1 MKLIFKSFAG
11 VVLLSLLSF
20 ASFSQTRN
28 LTGQVL
34 DSLNQPISFAN
45 VVAVNQTTQKIGA
58 FAITNGE
65 GRFKIALVPGSEYLL
80 RISFVGYKQFER
92 VITDWSADE
101 SIQVILTNDETMLDQ
116 IEVVSELPVTMQGDT
131 LTYKTDAF
139 TTGTE
144 RKLKDVLEKLPGFE
158 IDDEGGVKVQGKK
171 VDKVMVDGKNFFDG
185 DTKLATKNLPANA
198 VDRVQ
203 VLKNFNEVAP
213 VRGLDT
219 DESLALNIQL
229 KEGKK
234 KLVFGDLTAGAGP
247 KERYLGHANA
257 FYYSPKL
264 NLNLIAD
271 GNNVGELPFTLQD
284 YFRFSGGMAGLTS
297 RTGTSISMSGEDM
310 GIPMAQ
316 RNNAASLETAL
327 GAFNL
332 NYNPSSK
339 WRHSGF
345 VIGSTS
351 KNRLGSISQRTYLR
365 SDENQQE
372 TLSSASTVENSSG
385 LMKYAVTYTPKEE
398 TYVKYSVFGKL
409 ADIQNRNLLDSDFG
423 SIRQQINNFQTRRPY
438 SVQQKAEWYHAPSE
452 KRVFSMEFNW
462 EKKYQDPL
470 YDLTTNQKPFMG
482 VLPILDQENYRFL
495 QQQEIHSRTLEG
507 SFNYYHIL
515 NATNHLNWSL
525 GYSDTR
531 QEMISDLNQILPSEN
546 ESYTEFENDNQFGI
560 QDLSLGMTYKTKWND
575 FILSPSLFA
584 HRYAWQDQQFENE
597 LTQQK
602 TLLLP
607 GMYAKWAIKSNKS
620 LTYRFQ
626 TTANF
631 MDIQKLAKGY
641 IIQDYNSIFT
651 GNRMLDNGL
660 FTNHSLNYN
669 HYDFFSSVSLYGSL
683 NWQRKRN
690 DIVNTTDFQG
700 INRFLT
706 VMNITPINENLNG
719 NLSFDKKFNTFKVTA
734 SGQWNSF
741 TTNNLIND
749 EVNQN
754 KQFSQAYNMK
764 ATTTFFKKV
773 EVDFG
778 YTYSTNKYNGLNSKN
793 TFNTHTPKFEVDW
806 DIWKGLKLNADYAFN
821 TYTNTGAGTQSDFDF
836 LNAFLSYQGK
846 SSPWE
851 FRFTVWNILDT
862 RSIRRDSFNDNLIST
877 YSYLVQ
883 PRYGLF
889 AIKWDI

>member
-1 MKLIFKSFAG
+1 MKLIFKVFSGALLLLMISF
-11 VVLLSLLSF
+11 S
-20 ASFSQTRN
+20 SFSQTKN
-28 LTGQVL
+28 LIGQVL
-34 DSLNQPISFAN
+34 DSLNQPISYAN

-65 GRFKIALVPGSEYLL
+65 GRFKLALAPGSEYLL

-92 VITDWSADE
+92 VISDWSSDE
-101 SIQVILTNDETMLDQ
+101 PIQVILNTDETMLDQ
-116 IEVVSELPVTMQGDT
+116 VEVVTELPVTMQGDT

-158 IDDEGGVKVQGKK
+158 VDEDGGVKVQGKK

-213 VRGLDT
+213 IRGLDN

-229 KEGKK
+229 KDGKK
-234 KLVFGDLTAGAGP
+234 RMVFGDLTAGAGP
-247 KERYLGHANA
+247 EERYLGHANS

-271 GNNVGELPFTLQD
+271 ANNVGELPFTLQD
-284 YFRFSGGMAGLTS
+284 YFRFSGGMAGLGS
-297 RTGTSISMSGEDM
+297 RTGSSISLSGEDL

-332 NYNPSSK
+332 NYHPSNK

-345 VIGSTS
+345 IIGSTS
-351 KNRLGSISQRTYLR
+351 ENKLGSNSQRTYLR
-365 SDENQQE
+365 GDENNQE
-372 TLSSASTVENSSG
+372 NLSTASTVENASG
-385 LMKYAVTYTPKEE
+385 LMKYAVTFTPKEE
-398 TYVKYSVFGKL
+398 TYFKYSVFGKMS
-409 ADIQNRNLLDSDFG
+409 DIQNRNIMDSDFG
-423 SIRQQINNFQTRRPY
+423 SIRQQINNLQTRRPY
-438 SVQQKAEWYHAPSE
+438 SIQQKAEWYHAPSD
-452 KRVFSMEFNW
+452 KRVFSMELNW

-470 YDLTTNQKPFMG
+470 YDLTTNQKPFVGLLSIM
-482 VLPILDQENYRFL
+482 DQESYRFL
-495 QQQEIHSRTLEG
+495 QQQEVQSRTLEG
-507 SFNYYHIL
+507 AFNYYQIL

-531 QEMISDLNQILPSEN
+531 QDMISNLDQIIP
-546 ESYTEFENDNQFGI
+546 ESDGSFSEFENDNRFGI
-560 QDLSLGMTYKTKWND
+560 QDVYLGMTYKTKWND
-575 FILSPSLFA
+575 FILSPTIYA
-584 HRYAWQDQQFENE
+584 HRYAWQDRQFESE
-597 LTQQK
+597 IDHQK
-602 TLLLP
+602 FLLLP

-620 LTYRFQ
+620 LTYRYQ

-631 MDIQKLAKGY
+631 MDVQNLAEGY

-651 GNRMLDNGL
+651 GNRLLDNGL
-660 FTNHSLNYN
+660 FSSHSLNYS
-669 HYDFFSSVSLYGSL
+669 HFDFYSSVNIYGSL
-683 NWQRKRN
+683 NWQRKRD
-690 DIVNTTDFQG
+690 DIVTTTDFQG

-706 VMNITPINENLNG
+706 VLNIEPVNETLNG
-719 NLSFDKKFNTFKVTA
+719 NLNFDKKFNKFKVSA
-734 SGQWNSF
+734 AGRWNSF

-749 EVNQN
+749 VVNQN
-754 KQFSQAYNMK
+754 QQLSQTYELK

-773 EVDFG
+773 EVDLG
-778 YTYSTNKYNGLNSKN
+778 YTFATNNYKGVNTQN
-793 TFNTHTPKFEVDW
+793 TFNTHTPKIEVDW
-806 DIWKGLKLNADYAFN
+806 DIWKGLKLNADYALN
-821 TYTNTGAGTQSDFDF
+821 TYNNKEVGTQSEFDF

-851 FRFTVWNILDT
+851 VRFTVWNILDT
-862 RSIRRDSFNDNLIST
+862 RSIRRDSFTDNLIST

-883 PRYGLF
+883 PRYALF
-889 AIKWDI
+889 TVKWDI

>member
-1 MKLIFKSFAG
+1 
-11 VVLLSLLSF
+11 
-20 ASFSQTRN
+20 
-28 LTGQVL
+28 
-34 DSLNQPISFAN
+34 
-45 VVAVNQTTQKIGA
+45 
-58 FAITNGE
+58 
-65 GRFKIALVPGSEYLL
+65 
-80 RISFVGYKQFER
+80 
-92 VITDWSADE
+92 
-101 SIQVILTNDETMLDQ
+101 
-116 IEVVSELPVTMQGDT
+116 

-158 IDDEGGVKVQGKK
+158 VDEDGGVKVQGKK
-171 VDKVMVDGKNFFDG
+171 VDKVMVDGKNFFEG

-213 VRGLDT
+213 IRGLDN

-229 KEGKK
+229 KDGKK
-234 KLVFGDLTAGAGP
+234 KLVFGDLIAGGGP
-247 KERYLGHANA
+247 EERYLGHGNA

-271 GNNVGELPFTLQD
+271 ANNVGELPFTLQD
-284 YFRFSGGMAGLTS
+284 YFRFSGGMAGLGS
-297 RTGTSISMSGEDM
+297 RTGSSISLSGDDL

-332 NYNPSSK
+332 NYNPSAK

-345 VIGSTS
+345 MIGSTS
-351 KNRLGSISQRTYLR
+351 KNKLGSISQRTYLR
-365 SDENQQE
+365 SDENNEE
-372 TLSSASTVENSSG
+372 TLSTASTVENASG

-398 TYVKYSVFGKL
+398 TYVKYSVFGKM
-409 ADIQNRNLLDSDFG
+409 ADIQNRNIMDSDFG
-423 SIRQQINNFQTRRPY
+423 SIRQQINNLQTRRPY
-438 SVQQKAEWYHAPSE
+438 AVQQKAEWYHAPSD
-452 KRVFSMEFNW
+452 KRVFSMELNW

-470 YDLTTNQKPFMG
+470 YDLTTNQKPFVG
-482 VLPILDQENYRFL
+482 LLPLMDQEQYRFL
-495 QQQEIHSRTLEG
+495 QQQEVHSRTLEG
-507 SFNYYHIL
+507 AFNYYQIL

-531 QEMISDLNQILPSEN
+531 QDMISNLNQILPDSD
-546 ESYTEFENDNQFGI
+546 ESFSEFENDNRFGI
-560 QDLSLGMTYKTKWND
+560 QDIYLGMTYKTKWKD
-575 FILSPSLFA
+575 FIISPTIYA
-584 HRYAWQDQQFENE
+584 HRYTWQDQQFENKINN
-597 LTQQK
+597 QK
-602 TLLLP
+602 NLLLP

-631 MDIQKLAKGY
+631 MDIQKLAEGF

-651 GNRMLDNGL
+651 GNRLLDNGL
-660 FTNHSLNYN
+660 FTNHSLNYS
-669 HYDFFSSVSLYGSL
+669 HYDFFSSISVYGSA

-690 DIVNTTDFQG
+690 DIVTTTDFQG

-706 VMNITPINENLNG
+706 VLNIEPVNEMLNG
-719 NLSFDKKFNTFKVTA
+719 NLNFDKKFNKFKVSA
-734 SGQWNSF
+734 AGRWNSF
-741 TTNNLIND
+741 TTNTLID
-749 EVNQN
+749 DVVNQN
-754 KQFSQAYNMK
+754 KQFSQTYELK

-773 EVDFG
+773 EVDLG
-778 YTYSTNKYNGLNSKN
+778 YTFSTNNYKGESTQN
-793 TFNTHTPKFEVDW
+793 TFNTHTPRIELDW
-806 DIWKGLKLNADYAFN
+806 DIWKGLKLNTDYALN
-821 TYTNTGAGTQSDFDF
+821 TYNNKGAGTQSEFDF

-862 RSIRRDSFNDNLIST
+862 RSIRRDSFTDNLIST

-883 PRYGLF
+883 PRYSLF
-889 AIKWDI
+889 TVKWEF

>member
-34 DSLNQPISFAN
+34 DSLNQPISYAN

-65 GRFKIALVPGSEYLL
+65 GRFKLALVPGSEYLL

-229 KEGKK
+229 KDGKK

-284 YFRFSGGMAGLTS
+284 YFRFSGGLAGLTS

-345 VIGSTS
+345 AIGSTS

-546 ESYTEFENDNQFGI
+546 ESYAEFENDNQFGI

-660 FTNHSLNYN
+660 FTNHSLNYS

-706 VMNITPINENLNG
+706 VLNITPINENLNG

-754 KQFSQAYNMK
+754 KQFSQTYNMK

-778 YTYSTNKYNGLNSKN
+778 YTFSTNKYNGLNSQN

-821 TYTNTGAGTQSDFDF
+821 TYTNTGAGTQSEFDF
-836 LNAFLSYQGK
+836 LNALLSYQGK

-889 AIKWDI
+889 TIKWDI